1 MRTVTEVADIA
12 IGKRERDL
20 TQRQKTLLRALF
32 GDSAVLI
39 SLKQRLLNSEQY
51 CTKIS
56 DLLSKLLQ
64 SIKVLVRNLTAD
76 QK

>member
-1 MRTVTEVADIA
+1 VRTVTEVADIA

>member
-64 SIKVLVRNLTAD
+64 SIKILVRNLTAD

>member
-1 MRTVTEVADIA
+1 MVADIA

-20 TQRQKTLLRALF
+20 THRQKTLLRALF